1 MAAWFEVGG
10 NANAMCNVPHF
21 WSRSAW
27 TGPYCNGRPAAL
39 DAKGAKR
46 REDVDLA
53 WKLCLL
59 SGACV
64 IMGNAKQKQVRKMM

>member
-10 NANAMCNVPHF
+10 NASAVYNVPRF

-27 TGPYCNGRPAAL
+27 GGPYCNRRPAAL
-39 DAKGAKR
+39 DVNGAKR

-59 SGACV
+59 NGACV
-64 IMGNAKQKQVRKMM
+64 IVGNV